1 MPIKGKQ
8 IATGVDGIGSTN
20 MVPGALSA
28 DATGRAIMAANVF
41 DSATVT
47 AKFEDMSIPTSK
59 LADPTVSKNWK
70 ELLLVADQVL
80 DGAAGGLLQ
89 AMACYIV
96 TLPTAGDTF
105 IITDGVAPETY
116 LWQAGLVNPFDV
128 LIGIDAAASQAN
140 LITAINTDSLLWTA
154 VATTGLDNYFAGLPA
169 GQVVIHRKIVSALA
183 DRIYGVITAPDGVKV
198 VSFADPVAQDYEA
211 GSGTEISLPAADP
224 AAKRFGPGRAVGALV
239 TCETHVISEDNT
251 NYTWD
256 ADDQVWRQT
265 GVGAVAYE
273 VVGNITALAAAKAA
287 GTNNTIAR
295 GDHAHIRDAE
305 DGGEVVT
312 SEVVVGADTAL
323 ADGLDH
329 LPLASTEVSLF
340 LNGVLLRQGATF
352 DYTLAGQV
360 ITVLCNTGT
369 CPDLVVADVI
379 QARYRWQG
387 V

>member
-70 ELLLVADQVL
+70 ELLLAKEQVL
-80 DGAAGGLLQ
+80 DGAAGGVLQ
-89 AMACYIV
+89 AMACYIA
-96 TLPTAGDTF
+96 TLPTATDTF
-105 IITDGVAPETY
+105 IIDDGVAPETFTFKAA
-116 LWQAGLVNPFDV
+116 LAIPFDV
-128 LIGIDAAASQAN
+128 LIGIDAAATQAN
-140 LITAINTDSLLWTA
+140 LITAINTDSLLWSA
-154 VATTGLDNYFAGLPA
+154 VATTGMDTYFAGLPA
-169 GQVVIHRKIVSALA
+169 GQVVIYRKIVSALP
-183 DRIYGVITAPDGVKV
+183 DRIYGVQTAPAGIKV
-198 VSFADPVAQDYEA
+198 VSFATATAQDYEV
-211 GSGTEISLPAADP
+211 GSATEADIPAVDP
-224 AAKRFGPGRAVGALV
+224 AAKRFGFGRAIGALV
-239 TCETHVISEDNT
+239 TNATHMISEDQT
-251 NYTWD
+251 EYTWD

-265 GVGAVAYE
+265 GVGAMAYE
-273 VVGNITALAAAKAA
+273 VVGNITALAGAIAA
-287 GTNNTIAR
+287 GTRATIAR
-295 GDHAHIRDAE
+295 GDHAHVRDAE
-305 DGGEVVT
+305 DGGEVIA

-323 ADGLDH
+323 AANLAH
-329 LPLASTEVSLF
+329 VPLASSEVSLF

-369 CPDLVVADVI
+369 CPDLVVADLI